1 MQENRP
7 PCQGEPRS
15 RGWGDSSTLH
25 IIRERMKTE
34 RPTYHRRICSIK
46 GCAFS
51 LSVFPQLGT
60 GNSSGTLGATKFLNE
75 TSPSGTRHALAQQ
88 LSPMLVLTRVRA
100 VGTWTVVPHAD
111 HCKMAVC
118 VLREATSMGC
128 PVVDRRRH
136 GWFFVGMARHHG
148 CLMICVY
155 MIKKWEFDGV
165 LFRMVASNIRH
176 KRYRKD
182 TSFSVDLLRTSH
194 NRTHYHQGTVEIEP
208 LAS

>member
-1 MQENRP
+1 MTHNTRTDEN
-7 PCQGEPRS
+7 
-15 RGWGDSSTLH
+15 
-25 IIRERMKTE
+25 IE

-60 GNSSGTLGATKFLNE
+60 ENSSGTLGATKFLNE

-128 PVVDRRRH
+128 PEVDRRRN
-136 GWFFVGMARHHG
+136 GWFFVGMVRYHG
-148 CLMICVY
+148 CLKICVY
-155 MIKKWEFDGV
+155 TIKKREIGGV
-165 LFRMVASNIRH
+165 LFRLVASNLRLS

-194 NRTHYHQGTVEIEP
+194 KRTHFDQGTVEIEP